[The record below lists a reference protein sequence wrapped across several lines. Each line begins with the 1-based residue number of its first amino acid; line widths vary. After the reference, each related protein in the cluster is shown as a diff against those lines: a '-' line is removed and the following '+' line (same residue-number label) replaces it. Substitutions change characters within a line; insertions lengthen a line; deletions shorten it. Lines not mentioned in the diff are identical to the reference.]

1 LKELIKNIA
10 TFISRNI
17 ANTILKPLNI
27 FIIYRFG
34 KAIGDQVCMSAA
46 VKALKKQKGY
56 KVIVFS
62 SYPEIFYNN
71 PNVYKNV
78 DIRNYPNFL
87 KKMISRLLDISK
99 GGQIENF
106 RFSTKEGKGFE
117 DFMRESKA
125 KISLIEAH
133 SKHFKVKLD
142 LKDAKPQIYFS
153 DEEIEEFSK
162 KFEFLKD
169 FAIIQPVG
177 KTTYTP
183 NKEWGFEKYQEVVNK
198 TKDKINW
205 VQVGL
210 ENEKLLENVI
220 DLRGK
225 TESLRELAFVIKKAN
240 FVLANEGLLNH
251 LAAAVGTKS
260 FVVFSGF
267 HPVEI
272 AKYDTTIAIVKN
284 PQVECAPCWLLEK
297 CPKERKWCT
306 EGVLVEDVVEIIT
319 KELNI

>member
-1 LKELIKNIA
+1 MKNIIKY
-10 TFISRNI
+10 IST
-17 ANTILKPLNI
+17 TILKPLNI

-34 KAIGDQVCMSAA
+34 KAIGDQVCMSAVA
-46 VKALKKQKGY
+46 KELNEQKGF
-56 KVIVFS
+56 KVVVFS

-71 PNVYKNV
+71 PYVFKNI
-78 DIRNYPNFL
+78 DIRKYPNFI
-87 KKMISRLLDISK
+87 KKIISRALSTSK
-99 GGQIENF
+99 GTRIEYF
-106 RFSTKEGKGFE
+106 CFPIKDGRGLE

-125 KISLIEAH
+125 KISLIKAH
-133 SKHFKVKLD
+133 SLHFKIKLD
-142 LKDAKPQIYFS
+142 LKDAKPQIFFT
-153 DEEIEEFSK
+153 EREIKEFNK

-210 ENEKLLENVI
+210 ENEKLLENVV

-225 TESLRELAFVIKKAN
+225 TKSLRELAFVISKAN

-251 LAAAVGTKS
+251 LSASVETKS

-267 HPVEI
+267 SQVEL
-272 AKYDTTIAIVKN
+272 AKYDTTVPIVKN
-284 PQVECAPCWLLEK
+284 SQVECAPCWLLKK
-297 CPKERKWCT
+297 CPKEKKWCT
-306 EGVLVEDVVEIIT
+306 EGILVDDVVNIIT
-319 KELNI
+319 KKGLR